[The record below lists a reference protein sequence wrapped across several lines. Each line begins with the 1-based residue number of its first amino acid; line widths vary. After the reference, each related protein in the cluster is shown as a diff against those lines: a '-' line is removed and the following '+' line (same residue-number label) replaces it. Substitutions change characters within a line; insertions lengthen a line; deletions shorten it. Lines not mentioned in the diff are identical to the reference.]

1 MQRHVRQSKN
11 FSCYF
16 QFYSIRCCCS
26 VLRYSRNTVGENK
39 RKTKKEKQSP
49 ELFKQLLLLLRA
61 MILEAPIVS
70 EEIPSVL
77 AQANSIR
84 VVSCLPGWL
93 LSSTSPCILDG
104 IRLPQPARELSSVHL
119 QKWETGK
126 RNCGFERSA
135 SCARTDSQFSSPPLP

>member
-16 QFYSIRCCCS
+16 QLYSIRCCCS
-26 VLRYSRNTVGENK
+26 LRYSRNTVGENK

-49 ELFKQLLLLLRA
+49 ELFKQLLLLRA

-93 LSSTSPCILDG
+93 LQLRVYWMVFGCLN
-104 IRLPQPARELSSVHL
+104 QPENWVPFICKSGRQENEIVVSSVQHL
-119 QKWETGK
+119 VPGRI
-126 RNCGFERSA
+126 RNF
-135 SCARTDSQFSSPPLP
+135 PPPPPVNTR